1 MAAIAADPS
10 PGSCSV
16 QSSSFPLPFHGSH
29 LNPRH
34 LLLLPSSPSC
44 HSGICFWLKK
54 HNSIEYLLKT
64 LLALLTDSRI
74 GQHPIQQIER
84 NSEEL
89 YKMRG
94 FNRQRG
100 ASGTRK
106 SDSTRHKS
114 GLVIARSF
122 SWRGGGGAVGCLTG
136 KLSN

>member
-1 MAAIAADPS
+1 MAAIAADPA

-54 HNSIEYLLKT
+54 HNSIAYILKT

-74 GQHPIQQIER
+74 GQHPILQIER

-94 FNRQRG
+94 FNRQSG

-106 SDSTRHKS
+106 SDSAQKQV
-114 GLVIARSF
+114 GYCKIIFLAG
-122 SWRGGGGAVGCLTG
+122 WGWGGG
-136 KLSN
+136 LSDRQVI